1 MLYYSIVKLIRN
13 SQINYNQLTNDY
25 LYDVLFGDEEIKD
38 SGDSFFSKINMK
50 FIKKNI
56 A

>member
-1 MLYYSIVKLIRN
+1 MISLFKKEVEIYHKREFDK
-13 SQINYNQLTNDY
+13 LTNVY

-38 SGDSFFSKINMK
+38 SGDLFFSKINMK

>member
-1 MLYYSIVKLIRN
+1 MISLFKKEVEEFDK
-13 SQINYNQLTNDY
+13 LTNVY
-25 LYDVLFGDEEIKD
+25 LYDVLLGDEEIKD